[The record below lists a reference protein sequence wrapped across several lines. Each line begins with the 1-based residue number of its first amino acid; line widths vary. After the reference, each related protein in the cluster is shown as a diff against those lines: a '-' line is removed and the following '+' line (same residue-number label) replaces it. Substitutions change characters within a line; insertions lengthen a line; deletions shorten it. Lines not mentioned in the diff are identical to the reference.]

1 MFKGLGKMAS
11 LVKQAG
17 KMRGQI
23 QEMQEHIRLAQEN
36 LRRQKVEGSAG
47 GGMINVEMNGQ
58 QQLLSCRIDPALI
71 KAKDREMLEDLV
83 VGAVNQALEKSKE
96 LMAEEMSRVTTGL
109 DLSSLNDTLSELGL
123 DEKEDAEQ

>member
-17 KMRGQI
+17 KMRGQM

-47 GGMINVEMNGQ
+47 GGMVKVEMNGQ
-58 QQLLSCRIDPALI
+58 QQLLACRIDSTLI

-96 LMAEEMSRVTTGL
+96 LMADEMSKVTTGL
-109 DLSSLNDTLSELGL
+109 DLSSLNDTLSQLGL
-123 DEKEDAEQ
+123 DDMEEAEQ